1 MNDKQPEAAQMC
13 ATVEDAESEP
23 LFTACEVIVLALVV
37 LAGLGLCAAA
47 WVGVLP

>member
-1 MNDKQPEAAQMC
+1 MTDQPDPVQMC
-13 ATVEDAESEP
+13 AAVEDAESEP
-23 LFTACEVIVLALVV
+23 LFTACEVIVLVLVV